1 MSFVVTYLGN
11 ELGVV
16 WGKKVRKARPC
27 WVAKGI
33 DHYLTIIIQSS
44 LMFVRLYCR
53 SLLSPVFNA
62 FNLGGWSNNAFVM
75 CAQK

>member
-53 SLLSPVFNA
+53 SHSIPPQPVSPMLLTWEDGVIM
-62 FNLGGWSNNAFVM
+62 LL
-75 CAQK
+75 